1 MDLVH
6 VRARAQIRESPRTDA
21 LDPQQL
27 VDMREGARGDDAR
40 GQGWADARQTG
51 ELVDVG
57 MVEIDG
63 QLEARERI
71 AGHATLRA
79 GPQRI
84 ATTQPRAR

>member
-6 VRARAQIRESPRTDA
+6 ACARAQIRESTRTDA

-27 VDMREGARGDDAR
+27 VDVREGPRGDDAR
-40 GQGWADARQTG
+40 GQGRADARQTG
-51 ELVDVG
+51 ELVDAG

-63 QLEARERI
+63 QLEARERV
-71 AGHATLRA
+71 AGHAPARA

-84 ATTQPRAR
+84 AATQRRAR